1 MSTDITRYL
10 AVSGRIETNDLDWGL
25 ARHAGLTDDERFA
38 LTYFADIESQTI
50 RYLRTLLQMKIAL
63 EPDISA
69 FLTTWSYEEFFHG
82 QALTKLLEVTGNTL
96 DNDRVESVSRRAR
109 FNERLEAIVGPI
121 LSTLFRNHFA
131 GVYMSFGAI
140 QEMTTLRG
148 YESLHAK
155 TRNPVLRTLCERIAK
170 QERRHFA
177 WYFNHA
183 REELA
188 KSPRSRFLART
199 LLQFNWVPVGAGVKS
214 EAEVRRLF
222 STLFPAEHGDRLVQ
236 EVDSKIGAL
245 PGLGGIRLMH
255 KYFHKVNQPLRRMQ
269 ADRRLYANSWPGA
282 RVAATCA
289 SSGTGR

>member
-10 AVSGRIETNDLDWGL
+10 AASGKIETNDLDWEL
-25 ARHAGLTDDERFA
+25 AREAGLTDDERFA

-82 QALTKLLEVTGNTL
+82 QALAKLLDVTGKTV
-96 DNDRVESVSRRAR
+96 DNDRVATLSRRAR
-109 FNERLEAIVGPI
+109 FNERLEAIAGPM

-140 QEMTTLRG
+140 QEITTLRG
-148 YESLHAK
+148 YESLQTT
-155 TRNPVLRTLCERIAK
+155 TRNPVLRTLCERIAR

-188 KSPRSRFLART
+188 RSPRSRVLART
-199 LLQFNWVPVGAGVKS
+199 LLQFNWVPVGAGVKT
-214 EAEVRRLF
+214 ETEVRRLF
-222 STLFPAEHGDRLVQ
+222 TILFPAEHGDRLVQ
-236 EVDSKIGAL
+236 EVDSKIASL
-245 PGLGGIRLMH
+245 PGLDGIRLMRR
-255 KYFHKVNQPLRRMQ
+255 YFQKRKSPSSGMQ
-269 ADRRLYANSWPGA
+269 IDGRLDIHSWPGS
-282 RVAATCA
+282 RIAATCA

>member
-1 MSTDITRYL
+1 MSTEITRYL
-10 AVSGRIETNDLDWGL
+10 AVSGRIETNDLDWEL
-25 ARHAGLTDDERFA
+25 AREAGLTDDERFA

-63 EPDISA
+63 EPDIAA

-82 QALTKLLEVTGNTL
+82 QALAKLLEVTGNTF
-96 DNDRVESVSRRAR
+96 DNDRVMKVSRRAR
-109 FNERLEAIVGPI
+109 FNERLEALAGPI

-140 QEMTTLRG
+140 QEITTLRG
-148 YESLHAK
+148 YESLQAA

-188 KSPRSRFLART
+188 RSPRSRFLART
-199 LLQFNWVPVGAGVKS
+199 LLQFNWVPVGAGVKT

-222 STLFPAEHGDRLVQ
+222 TILFPAEHGNRLVQ
-236 EVDSKIGAL
+236 DVDSKIGSL
-245 PGLGGIRLMH
+245 PGLDGIRLMR
-255 KYFHKVNQPLRRMQ
+255 KYFQKGKSPSSGMHV
-269 ADRRLYANSWPGA
+269 DRCLDIHSWPGSPI
-282 RVAATCA
+282 VATCS
-289 SSGTGR
+289 SSGIGR